1 MVWRTQPS
9 SKIIRGSKVRS
20 ALKYVVVSTLTLSL
34 LTGCKPT
41 TVATGVD
48 KVGVVSGEQMGG
60 MFDQTLEVAKAKIE
74 ALIGQDLVIPVPK
87 DPGGGYTHEKH
98 KENAKLIYDAGQL
111 YKLTGEQKYADFAAK
126 AMLAYAEVYP
136 GWKLHPAKKEQSPGR
151 MFWQNLNES
160 MWLLHVSQSYGAIKE
175 TISAEQRDLIETDLL
190 RNMSEF
196 LSDGSP
202 ETFNKVHNH
211 GTWATAAVGLTG
223 YAIGDEDYV
232 EQALLGLDK
241 SGDAGF
247 LKQMDKLFSPD
258 GYYNEGPYYQRF
270 ALKPFVVFAQAVQEN
285 NPERKIF
292 EQRDGIL
299 KKAIYTTI
307 HQNYGGLFFPIND
320 AIKDK
325 GIKTNELLH
334 GVAIAYDL
342 TGDKGLLSIA
352 KAQDTF
358 VLTPE
363 SRQLSQDLSAGL
375 AEPFD
380 YKSMRLGDGE
390 DGTEGGLDILRASA
404 DPDGLAVVAKNTSQG
419 LGHGHFDKLGLLVF
433 DAGHEIL
440 RDYGAARFL
449 NVEAKYGGH
458 YLPENNAYAKQTV
471 AHNAMVVDEISHFNG
486 EVAVGN
492 KHAPELGEFID
503 EDDIKLTS
511 AKIDTAYEAI
521 GLGRTVAIIE
531 DAAFDHPIIID
542 LSEAHADGAHN
553 YDLPF
558 HYNGH
563 LVETNFEVKADPVS
577 RAPLGTDNGYQYLW
591 KVAEATPVNGLS
603 QVTWLLDQK
612 FYTVSSSVPAGT
624 KAVFFEVGANDPNF
638 NLRNEP
644 GFMLRAKTN
653 DGVSFV
659 SVIEPHGEYNPTVE
673 YTLGSHSRI
682 KSVSH
687 VEEGANEFIQI
698 ITKDGQTIGLGLA
711 GDTAPSKRHSMDVN
725 GQAVSWTGPHMLFHS
740 EIHKEETR

>member
-1 MVWRTQPS
+1 MRATVSIVSSLALAMTLAACQASEKPAGQMKSQQASKASVAAQGGYAATQEAAE
-9 SKIIRGSKVRS
+9 KRLEAQM
-20 ALKYVVVSTLTLSL
+20 ALPFNV
-34 LTGCKPT
+34 
-41 TVATGVD
+41 
-48 KVGVVSGEQMGG
+48 
-60 MFDQTLEVAKAKIE
+60 
-74 ALIGQDLVIPVPK
+74 PVPK
-87 DPGGGYTHEKH
+87 DPGGGYTHEVH
-98 KENAKLIYDAGQL
+98 KANAALIYDAGQL
-111 YKLTGEQKYADFAAK
+111 YTLTGEKKYADYAGK
-126 AMLAYAEVYP
+126 LMLAYADVYP
-136 GWKLHPAKKEQSPGR
+136 SWELHPAKKEQSPGR

-175 TISAEQRDLIETDLL
+175 TLTEEQRAKIETDVL

-241 SGDAGF
+241 SGEAGF

-270 ALKPFVVFAQAVQEN
+270 ALKPFVIFAQAVQKN

-320 AIKDK
+320 AIKEK

-334 GVAIAYDL
+334 GVAIAYEL
-342 TGDKGLLSIA
+342 TGDTGLLSIA
-352 KAQDTF
+352 QEQDTY

-363 SRQLSQDLSAGL
+363 SRKLSQDLAAGK
-375 AEPFD
+375 ATPFD

-390 DGTEGGLDILRASA
+390 DGTEGALDILRASA
-404 DPDGLAVVAKNTSQG
+404 DPNGLAVVAKNTSQG

-458 YLPENNAYAKQTV
+458 YLAENNAYAKQTV
-471 AHNAMVVDEISHFNG
+471 AHNALVVDETSHFDG
-486 EVAVGN
+486 DVRVGN
-492 KHAPELGEFID
+492 KNAPVLGEFIGSD
-503 EDDIKLTS
+503 NLKITS
-511 AKIDTAYEAI
+511 AEIDTAYE
-521 GLGRTVAIIE
+521 GVKLGRTVAILE
-531 DAAFDHPIIID
+531 DAAFDGPIIID
-542 LSEAHADGAHN
+542 LTEAHAEGSHR

-563 LVETNFEVKADPVS
+563 LVETNFEVQADPLA
-577 RAPLGTDNGYQYLW
+577 RAPLGARSGYQYLW
-591 KVAEATPVNGLS
+591 KVAEANPVGELS
-603 QVTWLLDQK
+603 QVTWLLDRK
-612 FYTVSSSVPAGT
+612 FYSVSSAVPKGT
-624 KAVFFEVGANDPNF
+624 KVVFTQVGANDPNF

-644 GFMLRAKTN
+644 GFMLRAITN

-659 SVIEPHGEYNPTVE
+659 SVIEPHGDYNPTVE
-673 YTLGSHSRI
+673 YTLGSHSRV
-682 KSVSH
+682 KSVAH
-687 VEEGANEFIQI
+687 FEGGADEYVQI
-698 ITKDGQTIGLGLA
+698 ETKDGEIVGLGMA
-711 GDTAPSKRHSMDVN
+711 GDANPSLTHTVDVN
-725 GQAVSWTGPHMLFHS
+725 GESVTWTGAYKLFHS
-740 EIHKEETR
+740 DKHKTAGN

>member
-1 MVWRTQPS
+1 MRLIAHVALAALLGVSVVACQETGQGETIVTAQEASGFDTALANAKSRL
-9 SKIIRGSKVRS
+9 S
-20 ALKYVVVSTLTLSL
+20 AQMALPLT
-34 LTGCKPT
+34 
-41 TVATGVD
+41 
-48 KVGVVSGEQMGG
+48 
-60 MFDQTLEVAKAKIE
+60 
-74 ALIGQDLVIPVPK
+74 IPVPK
-87 DPGGGYTHEKH
+87 DAGGGYTHEKH

-111 YKLTGEQKYADFAAK
+111 YKLTGEQKYAEWAGI

-136 GWKLHPAKKEQSPGR
+136 EWGLHPEQKEQSPGR

-160 MWLLHVSQSYGAIKE
+160 MWLLHVAQSYGAVKDVLTE
-175 TISAEQRDLIETDLL
+175 TQRQKIEADLL
-190 RNMSEF
+190 RNMAEF
-196 LSDGSP
+196 MSDGSP

-223 YAIGDEDYV
+223 YAIGDDDYV

-270 ALKPFVVFAQAVQEN
+270 ALKPFVIFAQAVQEN

-307 HQNYGGLFFPIND
+307 QQNYGGLFFPIND

-334 GVAIAYDL
+334 GVAIAYGL
-342 TGDKGLLSIA
+342 TGDTGLLSIA
-352 KAQDTF
+352 QAQGKF

-363 SRQLSQDLSAGL
+363 SRKLSEDIAAGK
-375 AEPFD
+375 AEPFN
-380 YKSMRLGDGE
+380 YKTMRLNDGE
-390 DGTEGGLDILRASA
+390 NGTEGALDIIRASA
-404 DPDGLAVVAKNTSQG
+404 DPNDLVLVAKNTSQG

-458 YLPENNAYAKQTV
+458 YLPENNTYAKQTV
-471 AHNAMVVDEISHFNG
+471 AHNALVVDETSHFG
-486 EVAVGN
+486 GDVKIGN
-492 KHAPELGEFID
+492 QHSPELGEFVG
-503 EDDIKLTS
+503 EGAVKLTS
-511 AKIDTAYEAI
+511 AEIDTAYESVR
-521 GLGRTVAIIE
+521 LGRTVALIE
-531 DAAFDHPIIID
+531 DAAFGRPIIID
-542 LSEAHADGAHN
+542 LTEAHADSPHS

-563 LVETNFEVKADPVS
+563 LVETNFVVKADPVS
-577 RAPLGTDNGYQYLW
+577 RTPLGASNGYQYLW
-591 KVAEATPVNGLS
+591 KVAEAAPVDGLS
-603 QVTWLLDQK
+603 QVTWLLDK
-612 FYTVSSSVPAGT
+612 RFYTVSSSVPADT
-624 KAVFFEVGANDPNF
+624 KVVFTQVGANDPNF

-644 GFMLRAKTN
+644 GFMLRAKSDN
-653 DGVSFV
+653 GIAIV
-659 SVIEPHGEYNPTVE
+659 SVIEPHGEYNATVE
-673 YTLGSHSRI
+673 YTLGSHTSV
-682 KSVSH
+682 KSVKHYES
-687 VEEGANEFIQI
+687 GADEYVRVQ
-698 ITKDGQTIGLGLA
+698 TKDGQMVGLALA
-711 GDTAPSKRHSMDVN
+711 GDTSEGATHSMDVD
-725 GQAVSWTGPHMLFHS
+725 GSDVTWTGPYKLFHS
-740 EIHKEETR
+740 QKHIDRGE

>member
-1 MVWRTQPS
+1 MKKNLCITAAAVALAGLGACNAASPADPHAQAE
-9 SKIIRGSKVRS
+9 RGTAFDRS
-20 ALKYVVVSTLTLSL
+20 LA
-34 LTGCKPT
+34 
-41 TVATGVD
+41 A
-48 KVGVVSGEQMGG
+48 
-60 MFDQTLEVAKAKIE
+60 AKTHISAQIDSP
-74 ALIGQDLVIPVPK
+74 LIIPVPK
-87 DPGGGYTHEKH
+87 DPGGGYTHERH
-98 KENAKLIYDAGQL
+98 KANASLIYDAGQL
-111 YKLTGEQKYADFAAK
+111 YELTGESQYADYAGK
-126 AMLAYAEVYP
+126 LMLAYADVYKDW
-136 GWKLHPAKKEQSPGR
+136 GLHPAKKEQSPGR

-160 MWLLHVSQSYGAIKE
+160 MWLLHVSQSYGVIKN
-175 TISAEQRDLIETDLL
+175 TLSAEQRELIETDLL

-223 YAIGDEDYV
+223 YAIGDKDYV

-270 ALKPFVVFAQAVQEN
+270 ALKPFVIFAQAVQKN

-342 TGDKGLLSIA
+342 TGDTGLLSIA
-352 KAQDTF
+352 REQDTY

-363 SRQLSQDLSAGL
+363 SRKLSQDISAGK
-375 AEPFD
+375 ATPFD

-390 DGTEGGLDILRASA
+390 DGTEGALDILRASA

-419 LGHGHFDKLGLLVF
+419 LGHGHFDKMGLLVF
-433 DAGHEIL
+433 DAGSEIL

-458 YLPENNAYAKQTV
+458 YLPENNKYAKQTV
-471 AHNAMVVDEISHFNG
+471 AHNALVVDETSHFDG
-486 EVAVGN
+486 DVRLGN
-492 KHAPELGEFID
+492 QHAPTLGEFINSGAV
-503 EDDIKLTS
+503 KLTS
-511 AKIDTAYEAI
+511 AEIDTAYGDVRI
-521 GLGRTVAIIE
+521 GRSVAIIE
-531 DAAFDHPIIID
+531 DAAFDGPVIVD
-542 LSEAHADGAHN
+542 LTEAHSDGAHS

-563 LVETNFEVKADPVS
+563 LVETNFEVKADPLA
-577 RAPLGTDNGYQYLW
+577 RAPLGTKNGYQYLW
-591 KVAEATPVNGLS
+591 KVAEARPVDGLS
-603 QVTWLLDQK
+603 QVTWLLDNK
-612 FYTVSSSVPAGT
+612 FYSVSSAVPEGT
-624 KAVFFEVGANDPNF
+624 KVVFTQVGANDPDF

-653 DGVSFV
+653 DGVSFL
-659 SVIEPHGEYNPTVE
+659 SVIEPHGDYNPTVE
-673 YTLGSHSRI
+673 YTLGSHSRV
-682 KSVSH
+682 KSVAH
-687 VEEGANEFIQI
+687 FEGGVAEYILI
-698 ITKDGQTIGLGLA
+698 ETKDGNRVGLGLGAEDNPA
-711 GDTAPSKRHSMDVN
+711 GTHSVDVN
-725 GQAVSWTGPHMLFHS
+725 GETISWTGAYKLFHS
-740 EIHKEETR
+740 EKHKTTGTE